1 MKKYFICFGHGSTGK
16 FSINILKKENYTV
29 YKVIKKNFTNINYK
43 KILKVTNKAI
53 IGFADIKNLSK
64 NEYIFNFL
72 KEKKFNLLKCIHETA
87 LVDESSQI
95 KEGCKIFSRV
105 IIGPN
110 VRLGKNI
117 LINNGSIIEHDV
129 VIGDNSQ
136 VAPGS
141 KIAGNVKI
149 GKNTL
154 IGIGSVIKEGVR
166 IGSNCIVG
174 AGTVVIKD
182 LERGFVYAGIPARK
196 IKKNND

>member
-1 MKKYFICFGHGSTGK
+1 MKKYYICFGHGSTGK
-16 FSINILKKENYTV
+16 YSINILKNENYKV
-29 YKVIKKNFTNINYK
+29 YKIIKKNFTNINYK

-53 IGFADIKNLSK
+53 IGFADIKNLKK
-64 NEYIFNFL
+64 NENIFNFL
-72 KEKKFNLLKCIHETA
+72 KEKKFTLLKCIHETA
-87 LVDESSQI
+87 LIDESSQI
-95 KEGCKIFSRV
+95 KEGCKIFSKV

-110 VRLGKNI
+110 VKLGNNV

-129 VIGDNSQ
+129 IIGDNSQ

-149 GKNTL
+149 GKKTL
-154 IGIGSVIKEGVR
+154 IGIGSVIKEGVK

-174 AGTVVIKD
+174 AGSVVIKD
-182 LERGFVYAGIPARK
+182 LERGFVYAGVPARK